1 MSIYYRDIIIIVCVI
16 SLYKIY
22 IILKNKIIN
31 LEKKVST
38 FINLEQKLSILE
50 QNTVDMYIQNTIDEY
65 FQIIINKNMI
75 DKNIIDKKI
84 INTNQQT
91 FNINKDNFTVVKL
104 TETLIMGL
112 SIIIEDKNI
121 NYNNIEKILKLRS
134 EQNADTIYTYKL
146 TRNDLKKL
154 VIASIN

>member
-1 MSIYYRDIIIIVCVI
+1 MKKKNQNIQIAVDN
-16 SLYKIY
+16 Y
-22 IILKNKIIN
+22 I
-31 LEKKVST
+31 
-38 FINLEQKLSILE
+38 